1 MAPPNHNHPKME
13 ITPPDISACE
23 RGNTGIGYVTTF
35 DSGVPGPHIMINALT
50 HGNEI
55 CGAIALRFLM
65 ENLRLTGSPVASSPV
80 ANAPAAEAPV
90 VDSLV
95 GEGLKLHRGKLTLS
109 FANVEA
115 YFSFNPASPFDSR
128 YVDEDFN
135 RLWSDTVLDG
145 ERSSQEL
152 ERARQLRP
160 LVEEADYLLDIH
172 SMSQPAPPLILAG
185 LRGKSRKLAEAMG
198 YPAYVV
204 MDEGHKAGRRMR
216 DYGGFDDPNS
226 PRTALL
232 VECGQHWARSTAEVA
247 RATALHFLRQFDV
260 VDPHFITSHLPA
272 GGLPPQTII
281 EVTEAVTI
289 AGRNFR
295 FVEDYQGYEVIRK
308 AGTVIGHDGVREVK
322 TPYDDC
328 ILIMPIATI
337 RARPG
342 QTAVRL
348 GRTVG

>member
-1 MAPPNHNHPKME
+1 MAPPNETHPKIE
-13 ITPPDISACE
+13 ITPPDISAYE

-35 DSGVPGPHIMINALT
+35 DSGRPGPHIMINALT

-55 CGAIALRFLM
+55 CGAITIQFLM
-65 ENLRLTGSPVASSPV
+65 DNLLMKDGVR
-80 ANAPAAEAPV
+80 
-90 VDSLV
+90 
-95 GEGLKLHRGKLTLS
+95 LHRGKLTLS

-115 YFSFNPASPFDSR
+115 YFRFNSSSPFDSR

-135 RLWSDTVLDG
+135 RLWSDAVLDG

-160 LVEEADYLLDIH
+160 LVGEADYLLDIH
-172 SMSQPAPPLILAG
+172 SMSQTAPPLMLGG
-185 LRGKSRKLAEAMG
+185 LQGKSRDLAKAMG

-226 PRTALL
+226 PKTALL

-247 RATALHFLRQFDV
+247 RAAALHFLRQFDV
-260 VDPHFITSHLPA
+260 LDADFITSHLPA
-272 GGLPPQTII
+272 DPLPPQTII

-289 AGRNFR
+289 AGRNFS
-295 FVEDYQGYEVIRK
+295 FVEDYKGYEIIRK
-308 AGTVIGHDGVREVK
+308 AGTVIGHNGKQEVK

-328 ILIMPIATI
+328 ILIMPIETI